1 MRKMPI
7 GKSMY
12 DVLTLEEYYRKTAL
26 HPAAMA
32 EMQADTAIEHKGYV
46 YPILNPNV
54 SNDSAIGVRDYGAVM
69 QFTRPTTIEDQ
80 ATYSV
85 NNMIDFQNNPNGMQ
99 GMIQKTAELEAAERT
114 VLINKDNVTQ
124 FVIQEN
130 DTPEFALLKKALNQK
145 AIDMTSYKQRHGSDY
160 SNNYRLLTT
169 SNSIT
174 FGKLKAIAAASDIE
188 AELIL
193 RDKPG
198 CANPMGEELRTRII

>member
-12 DVLTLEEYYRKTAL
+12 DVLTLEEYYRKVAL

-32 EMQADTAIEHKGYV
+32 EMQADTAIENQGYV
-46 YPILNPNV
+46 YPIINPNFK
-54 SNDSAIGVRDYGAVM
+54 DSSMVGVRDYGPVLH
-69 QFTRPTTIEDQ
+69 FTKPQTPKDQ
-80 ATYSV
+80 AIYSTD
-85 NNMIDFQNNPNGMQ
+85 NMIDFQNNPNGMQ

-114 VLINKDNVTQ
+114 VLINKDNVTE
-124 FVIQEN
+124 FVIKEN

-145 AIDMTSYKQRHGSDY
+145 SIDMTSYRQRHGSDY
-160 SNNYRLLTT
+160 SNNMRLLSTAD
-169 SNSIT
+169 SIT

-198 CANPMGEELRTRII
+198 CVNPIGEELRTKII